1 MDEVSPANRGPTLA
15 DVGEAQAASPGEPQ
29 VASPGEPQAV
39 SRAERRDMQIQ
50 RIMDAAKTCF
60 VRHGFQ
66 GASMQQI
73 CVEAGMS
80 PGALYRY
87 FASKEA
93 IIEAITEQD
102 RREDLEL
109 FGVMIGMS
117 SAVDGIVAVAMA
129 HMHHIHERGLAPL
142 FAEIRAES
150 MRNPAVARCCMENM
164 GQVQVMLQAYLGAA
178 IERGEIDPVTDLATL
193 MATLM
198 SIGEGLMLNDLLAMG
213 FDADRLE
220 KVFRTIAEAVLRP
233 TRPATDITAQTA

>member
-1 MDEVSPANRGPTLA
+1 MEEVSQLRRDEVAP
-15 DVGEAQAASPGEPQ
+15 DI
-29 VASPGEPQAV
+29 GEPQAA
-39 SRAERRDMQIQ
+39 SRAERRDMQVQ
-50 RIMDAAKTCF
+50 RIMEAAKVCF

-73 CVEAGMS
+73 CAEAGMS

-102 RREDLEL
+102 RREDIEL
-109 FGVMIGMS
+109 FRVMVGMP
-117 SAVDGIVAVAMA
+117 SAIDGIVAVAMA

-164 GQVQVMLQAYLGAA
+164 GQVQDMLQTYLGAA
-178 IERGEIDPVTDLATL
+178 IERGEIDPVTDLPTL
-193 MATLM
+193 MASLM
-198 SIGEGLMLNDLLAMG
+198 SIGEGLMLNDLLALG
-213 FDADRLE
+213 FDAARLE
-220 KVFRTIAEAVLRP
+220 KIFRTIAVALLRP
-233 TRPATDITAQTA
+233 TRASADSAAQTA